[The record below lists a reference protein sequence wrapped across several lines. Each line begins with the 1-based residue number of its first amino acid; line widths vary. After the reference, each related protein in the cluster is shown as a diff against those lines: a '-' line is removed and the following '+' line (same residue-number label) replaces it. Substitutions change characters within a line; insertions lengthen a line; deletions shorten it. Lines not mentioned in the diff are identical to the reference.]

1 MAVEAKELKGAQKA
15 TEKGALSQKG
25 EARCPGAPSTQEI
38 IAADKVAAPKWVRS
52 ESYEFLGDEDIS
64 TDRYIEPAF
73 AKEEFDKLWTRTWQF
88 ACREENIPQIGD
100 YQVYD
105 VGPYSFIITRVGPK
119 DIRAYFNAC
128 LHRGTKLRA
137 SGSEGCASEFQCS
150 FHGWS
155 WNIDGTNKNVVCEWD
170 FPHVDRKK
178 LSLPQAK
185 VEVLGGFV
193 FINMDPAAPSLAE
206 YLGPQFK
213 AHFDAWKLEERYVY
227 LHVSKR
233 LPCNWKLA
241 IEAFLESYHVIH
253 THPQVAVS
261 NADANTQYDVYG
273 EHVNR
278 FISPLGVLSPHL
290 YGKHTEQDILDQFTL
305 GDGGALG
312 GSSKPTLSEGGS
324 ARQVMA
330 DMFRG
335 MFEKATNTD
344 LSAVSDSEL
353 LDCFSY
359 TIFPNFFVFPGI
371 SLPMIYRFRPDP
383 KDHRKC
389 LYEVLFMRPV
399 PLDGKRPDPVEPVHL
414 RDDQSFKEAAGMDPG
429 FGAILDQDT
438 DNLFLQ
444 QEGLEAS
451 AKHGLTLG
459 NYQEV
464 RVRHFE
470 NAVEKY
476 LAMDPKRPD
485 IERLPPR

>member
-1 MAVEAKELKGAQKA
+1 MSAELEEPKQ
-15 TEKGALSQKG
+15 EVKG

-38 IAADKVAAPKWVRS
+38 IAGDKVAAPGWVRS
-52 ESYEFLGDEDIS
+52 ESYQFLGDADLPTE
-64 TDRYIEPAF
+64 RYLEPSY
-73 AKEEFDKLWTRTWQF
+73 AKDEMDKLWTRTWQY
-88 ACREENIPQIGD
+88 ACREENIPEVGD

-105 VGPYSFIITRVGPK
+105 VGQYSLIVTRVTK
-119 DIRAYFNAC
+119 TEVRAYYNAC

-137 SGSEGCASEFQCS
+137 SGTEGRASEFQCS

-155 WNIDGTNKNVVCEWD
+155 WNIDGTNKSILCQWD

-178 LSLPQAK
+178 LTLPEAR
-185 VEVLGGFV
+185 VEILGGFV
-193 FINMDPAAPSLAE
+193 FINMDPDAPSLAE
-206 YLGPQFK
+206 YLGPEFK
-213 AHFDAWKLEERYVY
+213 AHIDAWKLEDRYVA

-241 IEAFLESYHVIH
+241 IEAFLESYHVIR

-290 YGKHTEQDILDQFTL
+290 EGQYTESDILAQFTVGDSGVL
-305 GDGGALG
+305 GDSKRILG
-312 GSSKPTLSEGGS
+312 EGET
-324 ARQVMA
+324 ARQAMA
-330 DMFRG
+330 DMLRG

-344 LSAVSDSEL
+344 LSRVSDSEM

-359 TIFPNFFVFPGI
+359 TVFPNLFLFPGI
-371 SLPMIYRFRPDP
+371 SLPMVYRFRPDP
-383 KDHRKC
+383 RDHRKC
-389 LYEVLFMRPV
+389 LYEVMFLRPV
-399 PLDGKRPDPVEPVHL
+399 PKDGKRPETAEPIHL

-451 AKHGLTLG
+451 VKRGLTLG

-464 RVRHFE
+464 RIRHFE
-470 NAVEKY
+470 KAVDKY
-476 LAMDPKRPD
+476 LAMKPKRPA
-485 IERLPPR
+485 RKNPSSR